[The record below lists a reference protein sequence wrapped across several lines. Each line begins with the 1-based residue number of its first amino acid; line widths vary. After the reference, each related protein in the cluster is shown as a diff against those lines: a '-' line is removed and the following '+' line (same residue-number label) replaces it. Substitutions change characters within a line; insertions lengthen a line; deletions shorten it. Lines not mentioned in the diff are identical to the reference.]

1 MAAPRWRPSAV
12 ALAVAPMLAVLV
24 AAGCDGG
31 GAPEAAGGQTSTAP
45 VTGSDVPSPPGY
57 DVPRPAGSDE
67 PAPAGSGLPGTTPAP
82 TTAGG
87 TEGASPA
94 APNRSDVLV
103 SYGRQG
109 GIAGVHDRFEIR
121 QNGSFTITDG
131 RTRRTTTGQL
141 EPADL
146 AAVRQVLQDSRFGD
160 LQTFNRG
167 PRGADLFSYE
177 VVYQG
182 RQVYAQDG
190 GVPAPLRPVLG
201 LLGRLLSR
209 YR

>member
-1 MAAPRWRPSAV
+1 M
-12 ALAVAPMLAVLV
+12 
-24 AAGCDGG
+24 AGCDGG
-31 GAPEAAGGQTSTAP
+31 GAPEVAGGPTPTAL
-45 VTGSDVPSPPGY
+45 VTGSDVPSL
-57 DVPRPAGSDE
+57 AGSAD
-67 PAPAGSGLPGTTPAP
+67 PAPGGSDQPAPGGSGPPGTTAAP
-82 TTAGG
+82 TTTGG
-87 TEGASPA
+87 TVVASPA
-94 APNRSDVLV
+94 APNRTDVLV

-121 QNGSFTITDG
+121 ENGSFTITDG

-141 EPADL
+141 EAADL
-146 AAVRQVLQDSRFGD
+146 TAVRQVLRDSRFAD

-177 VVYQG
+177 VIYQG

-190 GVPAPLRPVLG
+190 GVPPPLRPVLG